1 MSENELIDKANQA
14 VAELVYPKYELKKA
28 YNYYHGKMDADQFRY
43 LEENYGI
50 GNPTSVEF
58 IPLIKKHIDALV
70 GEYLGM
76 PILPK
81 VTCKDTD
88 TITKINREKELA
100 ISKKVYDFL
109 KSRLK
114 NKLLQFLDK
123 KGDDALTDPTIQ
135 QDINS
140 LIESTKHNFISQFEV
155 AAQNVIQYL
164 MQCRETDMLTKLKQ
178 LLLDLLISGYTYF
191 KVKASPNNE
200 NVQIEV
206 LDPLNTFIDKNP
218 NSPYVKDS
226 YRAVVRKWYTKTQIL
241 NIYGSKLSKEDRK
254 LLEDSWQNNNDLNSY
269 YVRTMS
275 NANGTP
281 ATDGIRAGQE
291 VVPGYPDM
299 AQSHY
304 NFHFIPV
311 YEIEWLET
319 DSKFVMQRYSVIRI
333 GNGIFILNGKDENV
347 VRSHDNPSYCSLS
360 VNGVYFVNRNSEPYS
375 LMTACMS
382 LQDKYNILHFYRD
395 NLIASSG
402 SVGDWLDVSMLPSF
416 LGTKLSERIEK
427 WKAYKKAGTALIDS
441 SQEGRIASGQSPINT
456 LFNGYDDTIKVT
468 AIQAIQT
475 AIESVEATASSIT
488 GVFRERLNGI
498 EQRDA
503 VTNIKQGAN
512 NSFII
517 TKQYYQ
523 QMDLVTNE
531 ILLDALNIAKR
542 VYKNGLTGTYILGDR
557 QQKIF
562 TALPEYFTLTDYDVH
577 ISTTTDAIK
586 DMEYIKQI
594 LPEFIKSQSLD
605 PSIIFEA
612 ISSKSLTDLKNKVR
626 ESLEKRKQENN
637 QIQQLSQQLEEIQ
650 NQLQQC
656 NKELEKS
663 QKTNKELEQAKLQLE
678 QQKINLDFKIK
689 QMEAETDKS
698 YKNAL
703 ISEQQKRT
711 QIELEQLHDGDPYN
725 DRIKQLGE

>member
-76 PILPK
+76 PIIPK

-88 TITKINREKELA
+88 TITKISREKELS

-109 KSRLK
+109 KARLK

-191 KVKASPNNE
+191 KVKASPNDE

-241 NIYGSKLSKEDRK
+241 NIYGAKLSKEDRK
-254 LLEDSWQNNNDLNSY
+254 LLEDSWKNNNDLNSY

-299 AQSHY
+299 TQSHY

-333 GNGIFILNGKDENV
+333 GDGIFILNGKDENV

-416 LGTKLSERIEK
+416 LGTKLAERIEK

-441 SQEGRIASGQSPINT
+441 SQEGRIASGQAPINT
-456 LFNGYDDTIKVT
+456 MFNGYDDTIKVT

-475 AIESVEATASSIT
+475 AIDSVEATASSIT

-637 QIQQLSQQLEEIQ
+637 QIQQLSQQLEELQ
-650 NQLQQC
+650 GQLQQC
-656 NKELEKS
+656 NKELEKA

-678 QQKINLDFKIK
+678 QQKINLDFKVK

-698 YKNAL
+698 YKTAL

>member
-88 TITKINREKELA
+88 TITKISREKELA
-100 ISKKVYDFL
+100 ISKKVYEFL

-191 KVKASPNNE
+191 KVRASPNDE

-299 AQSHY
+299 SQSHY

-347 VRSHDNPSYCSLS
+347 IRSHDNPSYCSLS

-441 SQEGRIASGQSPINT
+441 SQEGRIASGQAPINT
-456 LFNGYDDTIKVT
+456 MFNGYDDTIKIT

-637 QIQQLSQQLEEIQ
+637 QIQQLSQQLEELQ

-656 NKELEKS
+656 SKELEKA

>member
-76 PILPK
+76 PIIPK

-88 TITKINREKELA
+88 TITKISREKELS

-109 KSRLK
+109 KARLK

-191 KVKASPNNE
+191 KVKASPNDE

-241 NIYGSKLSKEDRK
+241 NIYGAKLSKEDRK
-254 LLEDSWQNNNDLNSY
+254 LLEDSWKNNNDLNSY

-299 AQSHY
+299 TQSHY

-333 GNGIFILNGKDENV
+333 GDGIFILNGKDENV

-416 LGTKLSERIEK
+416 LGTKLAERIEK

-441 SQEGRIASGQSPINT
+441 SQEGRVASGQAPMNT
-456 LFNGYDDTIKVT
+456 MFNGYDDTIKVT

-475 AIESVEATASSIT
+475 AIDSVEATASSIT

-562 TALPEYFTLTDYDVH
+562 TALPEYFTVTDYDVH

-637 QIQQLSQQLEEIQ
+637 QIQQLSQQLEELQ
-650 NQLQQC
+650 GQLQQC
-656 NKELEKS
+656 NKELEKA

-678 QQKINLDFKIK
+678 QQKINLDFKVK

-698 YKNAL
+698 YKTAL

>member
-1 MSENELIDKANQA
+1 
-14 VAELVYPKYELKKA
+14 
-28 YNYYHGKMDADQFRY
+28 
-43 LEENYGI
+43 
-50 GNPTSVEF
+50 
-58 IPLIKKHIDALV
+58 
-70 GEYLGM
+70 
-76 PILPK
+76 
-81 VTCKDTD
+81 
-88 TITKINREKELA
+88 
-100 ISKKVYDFL
+100 
-109 KSRLK
+109 
-114 NKLLQFLDK
+114 
-123 KGDDALTDPTIQ
+123 
-135 QDINS
+135 
-140 LIESTKHNFISQFEV
+140 
-155 AAQNVIQYL
+155 
-164 MQCRETDMLTKLKQ
+164 MLTKLKQ

-299 AQSHY
+299 TQSHY

-333 GNGIFILNGKDENV
+333 GDGIFILNGKDENV

-416 LGTKLSERIEK
+416 LGTKLAERIEK

-441 SQEGRIASGQSPINT
+441 SQEGRIASGQAPINT
-456 LFNGYDDTIKVT
+456 MFNGYDDTIKVT

-637 QIQQLSQQLEEIQ
+637 QIQQLSQQLEELQ

-656 NKELEKS
+656 NKELEKA

-678 QQKINLDFKIK
+678 QQKINLDFKVK

>member
-76 PILPK
+76 PIIPK

-88 TITKINREKELA
+88 TITKISREKELS

-109 KSRLK
+109 KARLK

-191 KVKASPNNE
+191 KVKASPNDE

-241 NIYGSKLSKEDRK
+241 NIYGAKLSKEDRK
-254 LLEDSWQNNNDLNSY
+254 LLEDSWKNNNDLNSY

-299 AQSHY
+299 TQSHY

-333 GNGIFILNGKDENV
+333 GDGIFILNGKDENV

-416 LGTKLSERIEK
+416 LGTKLAERIEK

-441 SQEGRIASGQSPINT
+441 SQEGRIASGQAPMNT
-456 LFNGYDDTIKVT
+456 MFNGYDDTIKVT

-475 AIESVEATASSIT
+475 AIDSVEATASSIT

-562 TALPEYFTLTDYDVH
+562 TALPEYFTVTDYDVH

-637 QIQQLSQQLEEIQ
+637 QIQQLSQQLEELQ
-650 NQLQQC
+650 GQLQQC
-656 NKELEKS
+656 NKELEKA

-678 QQKINLDFKIK
+678 QQKINLDFKVK

-698 YKNAL
+698 YKTAL

>member
-88 TITKINREKELA
+88 TITKISREKELA
-100 ISKKVYDFL
+100 ISKKVYEFL

-299 AQSHY
+299 SQSHY

-333 GNGIFILNGKDENV
+333 GSGIFILNGKDENV
-347 VRSHDNPSYCSLS
+347 IRSHDNPSYCSLS

-441 SQEGRIASGQSPINT
+441 SQEGRIASGQAPINT
-456 LFNGYDDTIKVT
+456 MFNGYDDTIKIT

-637 QIQQLSQQLEEIQ
+637 QIQQLSQQLEELQ

-656 NKELEKS
+656 NKELEKA

-725 DRIKQLGE
+725 DRIKQIGE

>member
-1 MSENELIDKANQA
+1 
-14 VAELVYPKYELKKA
+14 
-28 YNYYHGKMDADQFRY
+28 
-43 LEENYGI
+43 
-50 GNPTSVEF
+50 
-58 IPLIKKHIDALV
+58 
-70 GEYLGM
+70 
-76 PILPK
+76 
-81 VTCKDTD
+81 
-88 TITKINREKELA
+88 
-100 ISKKVYDFL
+100 
-109 KSRLK
+109 
-114 NKLLQFLDK
+114 
-123 KGDDALTDPTIQ
+123 
-135 QDINS
+135 
-140 LIESTKHNFISQFEV
+140 
-155 AAQNVIQYL
+155 
-164 MQCRETDMLTKLKQ
+164 MLTKLKQ

-299 AQSHY
+299 TQSHY

-333 GNGIFILNGKDENV
+333 GDGIFILNGKDENV

-416 LGTKLSERIEK
+416 LGTKLAERIEK

-441 SQEGRIASGQSPINT
+441 SQEGRIASGQAPINT
-456 LFNGYDDTIKVT
+456 MFNGYDDTIKVT

-612 ISSKSLTDLKNKVR
+612 ISSKSLTDLKIKFENHQRNENKKTIKSNNFLNNQKNYKINYSNAIKNQKKLKR
-626 ESLEKRKQENN
+626 LTKSQNKLNYNSSNKRLILTLRLSKWKRKLIRVIKMHLFQNNKRELKLSLNSYMMEILIMIELNNQEND
-637 QIQQLSQQLEEIQ
+637 
-650 NQLQQC
+650 
-656 NKELEKS
+656 
-663 QKTNKELEQAKLQLE
+663 TN
-678 QQKINLDFKIK
+678 N
-689 QMEAETDKS
+689 
-698 YKNAL
+698 
-703 ISEQQKRT
+703 
-711 QIELEQLHDGDPYN
+711 
-725 DRIKQLGE
+725 